1 MSEIIHKIKTVR
13 WQQFLIVVLIAAVV
27 AGSEGCKTSGKISK
41 KERKAQI
48 ETAKKQLQEIING
61 TTTLPLDQQDKLIS
75 DIAGKNYND
84 KELNQLIIEAT
95 QKVKKA
101 YADQERIRQQK
112 IDAARASLLDMMV
125 NKENKSADELQKEVD
140 AIKAQNL
147 NDPEITELIDRVE
160 KKIETM
166 RATGSSDN
174 IPLKSQLE
182 SAFQSIVDA
191 SKSGN
196 TTQVN
201 AIIARTLKL
210 FSSDDAPVLIIIS
223 REGNIVDYDKPT
235 TIKRYLN
242 FLGDQKVNRDAIDSY
257 QMDSGGKI
265 KELDLI
271 KKQW

>member
-1 MSEIIHKIKTVR
+1 MSEVIHKIKTFQ
-13 WQQFLIVVLIAAVV
+13 WQHVLFVLMIAAVV
-27 AGSEGCKTSGKISK
+27 VGSDGCKTSGKISK

-48 ETAKKQLQEIING
+48 EAAKKQLQEIING
-61 TTTLPLDQQDKLIS
+61 TTTLPLEQQDKLIS
-75 DIAGKNYND
+75 DIANKNYND
-84 KELNQLIIEAT
+84 PALNQLIIEAT

-101 YADQERIRQQK
+101 YGEQELLRQQQT
-112 IDAARASLLDMMV
+112 DAARAALLDMLV
-125 NKENKSADELQKEVD
+125 NKENKSADELQKELD
-140 AIKAQNL
+140 LIKAQNIS
-147 NDPEITELIDRVE
+147 DSEIYELIDRVE
-160 KKIETM
+160 KKIEAM
-166 RATGSSDN
+166 RATGSTEN

-182 SAFQSIVDA
+182 SAFQSVVEA

-196 TTQVN
+196 ASQVN
-201 AIIARTLKL
+201 AVIARTLKL

-242 FLGDQKVNRDAIDSY
+242 FLNDQKVNRNAIDSY
-257 QMDSGGKI
+257 QLDTDGKI